1 MPVSRIGCATG
12 RVVDPFVGRRVAFEL
27 AGWAAGTL
35 YQVTAAVGADQLKL
49 VGCAGGAEGAF
60 EGTNTRLGGVGR
72 KVFVTTFARRP
83 KFEHDDVLNE
93 KSR

>member
-1 MPVSRIGCATG
+1 MH
-12 RVVDPFVGRRVAFEL
+12 
-27 AGWAAGTL
+27 
-35 YQVTAAVGADQLKL
+35 QVTAAVGTAQLEL

-60 EGTNTRLGGVGR
+60 EGTNTRLGGIGR

-83 KFEHDDVLNE
+83 KFEHSEVLNLRPYFSTVIFYYYLNE

>member
-1 MPVSRIGCATG
+1 MDS
-12 RVVDPFVGRRVAFEL
+12 FFGRRVALKL
-27 AGWAAGTL
+27 ASWSAGAL
-35 YQVTAAVGADQLKL
+35 NQVTAAVGARQLEL
-49 VGCAGGAEGAF
+49 VGCAGATECAF
-60 EGTNTRLGGVGR
+60 EGTNVRLSRVRR